1 MGVLFRRPLLTMMW
15 VHLFLLLVNPSF
27 LSYHISWCSLLL
39 LIYPSFLRTTFHYVH
54 FCLIDCEEHAWS
66 FSWRGH
72 CSSCWWIRV
81 SITQW
86 SKRNY
91 ERVSEFFG
99 EIWGWFIFTDSY
111 ACFLN
116 CAFTL
121 EKQCFIRC
129 AHYHTRWLLFCL
141 CVAITTQI
149 STIRATCELTQ
160 IQNCLNMLIRLEQAL
175 FWGEWYFWVFRPPLS
190 YELVCWLYRIYDSIN
205 QAK

>member
-81 SITQW
+81 SISQW

-129 AHYHTRWLLFCL
+129 AHYHTRWLLFFVC
-141 CVAITTQI
+141 
-149 STIRATCELTQ
+149 
-160 IQNCLNMLIRLEQAL
+160 AL
-175 FWGEWYFWVFRPPLS
+175 LS
-190 YELVCWLYRIYDSIN
+190 LPKYLPSGPHVMGWHRDM
-205 QAK
+205 